1 MLRSYLLWQKGVNDR
16 IMYSL
21 QKANKAE
28 TATVREKRAEVVKK
42 ERLIRTAL
50 EYFEIMG

>member
-1 MLRSYLLWQKGVNDR
+1 MLKSYLLWQKGVNDR

-21 QKANKAE
+21 QKANNAD
-28 TATVREKRAEVVKK
+28 TAAVKEKTAEVIKK

-50 EYFEIMG
+50 EFFEIVG